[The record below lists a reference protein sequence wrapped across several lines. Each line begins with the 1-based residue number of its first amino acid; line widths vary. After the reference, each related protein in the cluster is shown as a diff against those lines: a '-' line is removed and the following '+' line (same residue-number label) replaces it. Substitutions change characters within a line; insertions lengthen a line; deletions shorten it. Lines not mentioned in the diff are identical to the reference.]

1 MPNAQRHE
9 VCSDSQPPSSG
20 PSAVAAPMVEP
31 QTANAWPRDSP
42 VNDAFKSDS
51 EVGRIRA
58 APAPYRNR
66 AATSSSPL
74 GASPASRLV
83 APNNTTPVRNTRRAP
98 RMSAMR
104 PTSQARSL

>member
-1 MPNAQRHE
+1 MTRGTLMPNAQRHE

-58 APAPYRNR
+58 APAAYRNR
-66 AATSSSPL
+66 ATSSSPL

-83 APNNTTPVRNTRRAP
+83 APNVA
-98 RMSAMR
+98 RMKVIGQN
-104 PTSQARSL
+104 SQAASSSAK